1 MAMESRTPD
10 ERCDDAAGRLR
21 VLDAMSARTR
31 NSYRHLIVEE
41 DEGNKY
47 VFESQFDLN
56 FTQLP
61 FTVISRGCQPWVQQP
76 FVIDFGASHSVNS
89 GWVY

>member
-1 MAMESRTPD
+1 MAMERRTPD
-10 ERCDDAAGRLR
+10 GRCDDAAGRLR

-31 NSYRHLIVEE
+31 NSYRHLIVRGRREE
-41 DEGNKY
+41 QLG
-47 VFESQFDLN
+47 FESQFDLN
-56 FTQLP
+56 FAQLL